1 MIIRKSRKDIEL
13 MQRSGAVLAQVHDLL
28 APMVQPGVTTAE
40 LDAVAEEF
48 IRRHGGQPTFKG
60 YQGFPATLCTSVNDK
75 VVHGIPDEVPLEDG
89 DLLSIDCGVTL
100 RGWVSDSAR
109 SYVVGGT
116 GASEAQRL
124 IDVSYDALDA
134 GIAQCRAGHTVG
146 DIGHAV
152 QQVAEAAGF
161 HVIRKL
167 VGHGV
172 GRSMHEDP
180 QVPNYGTPG
189 SGPLLEPGYVF
200 ALEPMIAIGTV
211 DIVEDHE
218 DGWSIYTADGSLAAH
233 VEHTIAVTED
243 GPLVLTRSA

>member
-28 APMVQPGVTTAE
+28 APLVQPGVTTAE
-40 LDAVAEEF
+40 LDRVAEEF
-48 IRRHGGQPTFKG
+48 IREHGGQPTFKG
-60 YQGFPATLCTSVNDK
+60 YQGFPATLCTSVNEK
-75 VVHGIPDEVPLEDG
+75 VVHGIPDDEPLAEG

-100 RGWVSDSAR
+100 RGWVSDCAR

-116 GASEAQRL
+116 GNGEAQRL
-124 IDVSYDALDA
+124 IDVSYEALEA
-134 GIAQCRAGHTVG
+134 GIDQCRPGHTVG

-152 QQVAEAAGF
+152 QQVAEQAGF

-180 QVPNYGTPG
+180 QVPNYGAPG
-189 SGPLLEPGYVF
+189 TGPVLESGYVF
-200 ALEPMIAIGTV
+200 AVEPMFAIGTV
-211 DIVEDHE
+211 DIVEDPE
-218 DGWSIYTADGSLAAH
+218 DGWSIYTADGSLSAH
-233 VEHTIAVTED
+233 VEHTIAVTDD

>member
-1 MIIRKSRKDIEL
+1 M
-13 MQRSGAVLAQVHDLL
+13 
-28 APMVQPGVTTAE
+28 TTAE
-40 LDAVAEEF
+40 LDRVAEDY
-48 IRRHGGQPTFKG
+48 IRENGGSPTFKG
-60 YQGFPATLCTSVNDK
+60 YQGFPSTLCTSVNAK
-75 VVHGIPDEVPLEDG
+75 VVHGIPDDEPLTEG

-116 GASEAQRL
+116 GGGEAQRL
-124 IDVSYDALDA
+124 IDVSYDALEA
-134 GIAQCRAGHTVG
+134 GIAQCEPGRTVG

-152 QQVAEAAGF
+152 QQVSEAAGF

-172 GRSMHEDP
+172 GRNDP
-180 QVPNYGTPG
+180 RGTAGSQLRHPRERPG
-189 SGPLLEPGYVF
+189 PGAGMVF
-200 ALEPMIAIGTV
+200 AIEPMLAIGTV
-211 DIVEDHE
+211 DIVEDPA

-243 GPLVLTRSA
+243 GPLVLTRHEGWSPVDEPVLAAA

>member
-1 MIIRKSRKDIEL
+1 MIIRKSSKDLEL

-28 APMVQPGVTTAE
+28 APMVQVGVTTRE

-48 IRRHGGQPTFKG
+48 IRSQGGVPSFKG
-60 YQGFPATLCTSVNDK
+60 YHGFPATLCTSVNEK
-75 VVHGIPDEVPLEDG
+75 IVHGIPDDVALEEG

-100 RGWVSDSAR
+100 RGWVTDSAR

-116 GASEAQRL
+116 GGGEAQRL
-124 IDVSYDALDA
+124 IDVSYDSLEAA
-134 GIAQCRAGHTVG
+134 IAECQPGKTVG

-152 QQVAEAAGF
+152 QTVAEAAGF

-172 GRSMHEDP
+172 GREMHEDP
-180 QVPNYGTPG
+180 QVPNYGRPG
-189 SGPLLEPGYVF
+189 TGPVLEPGYVL
-200 ALEPMIAIGTV
+200 AVEPMIALGTI
-211 DIVEDHE
+211 DIVEDPE
-218 DGWSIYTADGSLAAH
+218 DGWSIYTADGSLSAH
-233 VEHTIAVTED
+233 VEHTIAITED

>member
-1 MIIRKSRKDIEL
+1 MIIRKSAKDIEL
-13 MQRSGAVLAQVHDLL
+13 MQRSGEVLAQVHDLL
-28 APMVQPGVTTAE
+28 APLVRTGVTTAE
-40 LDAVAEEF
+40 LDRMAEEF
-48 IRRHGGQPTFKG
+48 IREHGGSPTFKG
-60 YQGFPATLCTSVNDK
+60 YQGYPNTLCTSVNEK
-75 VVHGIPDEVPLEDG
+75 VVHGIPDDVPLSEG

-116 GASEAQRL
+116 GGGEAQRL
-124 IDVSYDALDA
+124 IDVSYDSLEA
-134 GIAQCRAGHTVG
+134 GIAQCHPGNTVG

-172 GRSMHEDP
+172 GRNMHEDP

-189 SGPLLEPGYVF
+189 SGPVLETGYVF
-200 ALEPMIAIGTV
+200 AIEPMFAIGTV
-211 DIVEDHE
+211 DIIEDPA